1 VRPLDV
7 AQGDGEA
14 GGDVPDVLAALLAR
28 STGSLAER
36 EDAVGRRALVVDAFG
51 PRGELERVMGQ
62 LARRGGVGARSRVPY
77 WMASASALPHL
88 YEGEER
94 GRPQKG
100 RVGLLALQRESSP
113 ADPKLAG
120 SDATPDWQLPES
132 SRHVVPRFCDCLLK
146 RQPCAGAVL
155 GPVS

>member
-1 VRPLDV
+1 MVGPAATFQTCLPHFWHEARV
-7 AQGDGEA
+7 A
-14 GGDVPDVLAALLAR
+14 
-28 STGSLAER
+28 LAER
-36 EDAVGRRALVVDAFG
+36 EDTAGRRALVVDAFG
-51 PRGELERVMGQ
+51 PGGELERVTGQ
-62 LARRGGVGARSRVPY
+62 LARRGGVGARSRSRIG
-77 WMASASALPHL
+77 WLASALPHL

-132 SRHVVPRFCDCLLK
+132 SRHVLPRFCDCLLK